1 MNHLEKL
8 KIPSSE
14 IGQSLRVFCFEL
26 APFVAFA
33 YTCGYVL
40 GEYVHLTNDL
50 LAQTTRSIVNLFS

>member
-1 MNHLEKL
+1 MNYPEKL
-8 KIPSSE
+8 KIPSFK

-40 GEYVHLTNDL
+40 GEYVHLANDL
-50 LAQTTRSIVNLFS
+50 LAQTARSITNSFS